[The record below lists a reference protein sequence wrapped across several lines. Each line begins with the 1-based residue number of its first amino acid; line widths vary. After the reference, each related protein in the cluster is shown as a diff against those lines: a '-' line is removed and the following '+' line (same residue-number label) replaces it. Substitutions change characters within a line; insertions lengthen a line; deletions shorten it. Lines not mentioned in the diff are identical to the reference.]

1 MKLKLDPR
9 SKLHNASRILSKI
22 GIELQIDS
30 LAQKATLAQIEELA
44 VFGQD
49 ESLQLREV
57 VENINSFDQLVAN
70 NLKSMNVGERYNDIR
85 ENFETILKDLER
97 KLKGADGSQNMG
109 SKLVERIQNKLVLWR
124 RGSVKDRYDKI
135 KVISESVFADSDSQ
149 IKHEQAII
157 EAYRDYREALRDSGT
172 LAKIIKERAAMA
184 RDSFKDEYTSLVD
197 QLKEA
202 QDSNAETLAVA
213 LLQQQVDDIKR
224 QFDAADRRH
233 EIASSLEQKLT
244 TTYGISDAVMTR
256 YTQTAEVRE
265 RLQREA
271 ALYYSVNS
279 GVMTTLMATFQQL
292 EATNEGTQV
301 LREIQKQQQKALDSL
316 SRNGGLANKV
326 VQEAQKVGMSVYFS
340 AEDMRKLYAS
350 TVEFRIN
357 QARDYA
363 KLRQERDA
371 NMIEVQKAI
380 QEGQRKLSEVQIQI
394 VNEKFESSNSSTSA
408 RSVHTQAKAVEIDIP
423 VPQMSADRLKKK
435 SQDEEAPPRKRT
447 ASSP

>member
-9 SKLHNASRILSKI
+9 SKLHNATRILSKI
-22 GIELQIDS
+22 GIQLEIDS

-49 ESLQLREV
+49 EASQLREV
-57 VENINSFDQLVAN
+57 VESINAFDQLVAS

-97 KLKGADGSQNMG
+97 KLKGADGGRNVG
-109 SKLVERIQNKLVLWR
+109 AKLVDRIQNKLVLWR

-135 KVISESVFADSDSQ
+135 KVISEGVFADSDTQ

-172 LAKIIKERAAMA
+172 LAKIIKERATEA
-184 RDSFKDEYTSLVD
+184 RDSFKEEYTTLVE

-202 QDSNAETLAVA
+202 QDSGAEILAVA
-213 LLQQQVDDIKR
+213 ALQQQVDDIKR
-224 QFDAADRRH
+224 QFDAADRRQ

-292 EATNEGTQV
+292 EATNESTQV
-301 LREIQKQQQKALDSL
+301 LREMQVQQQKALDSL
-316 SRNGGLANKV
+316 SRNGSAANKV

-350 TVEFRIN
+350 TVEFRIS

-363 KLRQERDA
+363 KLREERDA
-371 NMIEVQKAI
+371 NMVEVQKAI
-380 QEGQRKLSEVQIQI
+380 QEGQRQLNEVQVQI
-394 VNEKFESSNSSTSA
+394 VNEQFSGAKATTSA
-408 RSVHTQAKAVEIDIP
+408 RGANTQAKAIEIEI
-423 VPQMSADRLKKK
+423 PQMSAERLKKNK
-435 SQDEEAPPRKRT
+435 QEEDVKPARKR
-447 ASSP
+447 AP